1 MTNISTLQTLV
12 LGSHNRKKCY
22 ELGLLL
28 EPLGLSILSL
38 DQVDSPIEVEE
49 TGQTFI
55 ENARLK
61 AVQQAVYLQQWT
73 IGEDS
78 GLCVPGLND
87 EPGVYSARYSDPGAT
102 DQRNNEKLL
111 RELQRR
117 SPHDRRAYY
126 VSTIVLAN
134 PYGQILIETEGKCW
148 GRIIDF
154 PRGQGGFGY
163 DPLFEISEYH
173 RTFAEMGDAVKSVL
187 SHRGRALERFLR
199 RLRQLRTSSR

>member
-1 MTNISTLQTLV
+1 MTALSNLSTLV

-28 EPLGLSILSL
+28 EPLGLTLLSL
-38 DQVDSPIEVEE
+38 DQVDHPIEVEE

-61 AVQQAVYLQQWT
+61 AVHQALHLRQWT

-78 GLCVPGLND
+78 GLCLPGLNN

-102 DQRNNEKLL
+102 DERNNQKLL
-111 RELQRR
+111 DELQRR

-126 VSTIVLAN
+126 ISTIVLAN
-134 PYGQILIETEGKCW
+134 PSGEILLEAEGRCW
-148 GRIIDF
+148 GRIIDS
-154 PRGQGGFGY
+154 PRGHGGFGY
-163 DPLFEISEYH
+163 DPLFEIPEYH

-187 SHRGRALERFLR
+187 SHRARALESFLR
-199 RLRQLRTSSR
+199 RLSVLRSSPE